1 MVDNQCD
8 FYISRVGKN
17 TIGYVYG
24 SELGTST
31 TLLYM
36 EELTENSHWTH
47 RGVNKH
53 IKYEVNKWQE

>member
-31 TLLYM
+31 ALLYM
-36 EELTENSHWTH
+36 EELIENSH
-47 RGVNKH
+47 
-53 IKYEVNKWQE
+53 